1 MTVAVDGSGAPPSSD
16 LRVLRLSRSS
26 LVLAADG
33 AVVRWRSHDPTLP
46 LLLDR
51 ATDGRSG
58 AAFLATAPLAQGGQD
73 SALGACTALRS
84 SAGVVEVRDWLVP
97 AAEPVGRAQPGT
109 ALVRLVRCQDA
120 PLDVVHRLRLLPP
133 DPGWFALN
141 GLAIG
146 YVRERKITVDGGVVT
161 LTGPNVDS
169 RLQAPAGRWAALTVV
184 VDGHLPADA
193 SPLARQL
200 LAQHP

>member
-1 MTVAVDGSGAPPSSD
+1 MIGPVDVSGGPASD
-16 LRVLRLSRSS
+16 DRVLSLGRSS

-51 ATDGRSG
+51 ATDARSG
-58 AAFLATAPLAQGGQD
+58 GTFLSTAPHSGGSRD
-73 SALGACTALRS
+73 SPLGACTALRS
-84 SAGVVEVRDWLVP
+84 PAGVVEVRDRLVP

-109 ALVRLVRCQDA
+109 ALVRLVRSQEA

-133 DPGWFALN
+133 DPGWFVLN

-146 YVRERKITVDGGVVT
+146 YVEERKITVDGGAVT
-161 LTGPNVDS
+161 LTGPTVDS
-169 RLQAPAGRWAALTVV
+169 RLQAPAGSWAAVTVA
-184 VDGHLPADA
+184 VDGHLSADA
-193 SPLARQL
+193 SLLARQL
-200 LAQHP
+200 LALHP